1 MKDKEYRVWGGQMA
15 IIVIRSMIMYVL
27 ISFALRIMGKR
38 QLGELQPSELAV
50 TILVSNI
57 ATLPME
63 DTNIPLVAGI
73 IPILAMMSF
82 EVIVSYFALKNKRFK
97 KILVGSP
104 VVVIKDGKIDQNNLK
119 ELRINADDLITQL
132 RAKDIFDIREVDF
145 AAIETTGSL
154 SVYKKYGAQEV
165 TAEMLSLEQKK
176 GEESPQIVIVSD
188 GSVIEEGLRFCNL
201 NKAWLDKILITE
213 KRKLSE
219 VFLMTCNNKA
229 DYVIIKNE
237 LKRKG
242 KK

>member
-1 MKDKEYRVWGGQMA
+1 MA

-104 VVVIKDGKIDQNNLK
+104 VVVIKDGKIDQESLK

-132 RAKDIFDIREVDF
+132 RAKDIFDVREVAF
-145 AAIETTGSL
+145 AAIETTGAL

-165 TAEMLSLEQKK
+165 TAEMLELEQKS
-176 GEESPQIVIVSD
+176 GIESPQIVVVSD
-188 GSVIEEGLRFCNL
+188 GAVIEEGLRFCNL
-201 NKAWLDKILITE
+201 NREWLDRILITE
-213 KRKLSE
+213 KRKLEE

-242 KK
+242 KQ